1 MDKEEFA
8 TLAAVME
15 EYYSKNQ
22 ITKSDES
29 IDIWYGLIGDI
40 PYEQCMN
47 AVRQIMA
54 TANFFPSAA
63 EIRRLCTQMNHP
75 ELLSMDDAWG
85 MVLKAV
91 RTYGYMQEAAALESL
106 PEPCR
111 TVVKNIGWQN
121 ICRSENIMTERAFFR
136 DSYGPKIQEMKRVES
151 LPLGIRQENRN
162 RLNDQIRKAA
172 DRLQLGDGRNG
183 EAGRD
188 AGGRTGKA

>member
-1 MDKEEFA
+1 MDKREFA
-8 TLAAVME
+8 TLAATME
-15 EYYSKNQ
+15 EYYGRNQ
-22 ITKSDES
+22 ITKSAAS
-29 IDIWYGLIGDI
+29 MDIWYELIGDI
-40 PYEQCMN
+40 PYEQCKN
-47 AVRQIMA
+47 AVRQLMA
-54 TANFFPSAA
+54 TSNFFPSAA
-63 EIRRLCTQMNHP
+63 EIRKLCTQMEYP
-75 ELLSMDDAWG
+75 EVLSTDDAWG

-91 RTYGYMQEAAALESL
+91 RAYGYMQETAALESL

-121 ICRSENIMTERAFFR
+121 ICRSENIMAERAFFR
-136 DSYGPKIQEMKRVES
+136 DSYGPKIQEMKRVET

>member
-1 MDKEEFA
+1 MNRQEFA
-8 TLAAVME
+8 AWAATLE
-15 EYYSKNQ
+15 EYYGKNQ
-22 ITKSDES
+22 ITKSMASMDL
-29 IDIWYGLIGDI
+29 WYELIGDLS
-40 PYEQCMN
+40 YDQCRN
-47 AVRQIMA
+47 AARQIMA

-63 EIRRLCTQMNHP
+63 EIRRLCTQMDHP
-75 ELLSMDDAWG
+75 EILSMDDAWG

-91 RTYGYMQEAAALESL
+91 RTYGYMQEAEALESL

-111 TVVKNIGWQN
+111 SVVKNIGWQN

-136 DSYGPKIQEMKRVES
+136 DSYGPKIQEMKRVET